1 MIHLSKVMR
10 PSMATLIHPFC
21 LKSLMIACNW
31 SIYPR
36 LCGHQWPLITSICCK
51 KYRDYPQPISMI
63 YPWTRQNLYLWC
75 NMDKGYAFRKMSV
88 LGVVSCKI
96 IMEGHVLNWWK
107 QAHNIFTMIEILFIK
122 IVLKE
127 VNSYNFNT
135 LFEIYVWI

>member
-1 MIHLSKVMR
+1 MQ

-51 KYRDYPQPISMI
+51 KYRNYPQPISMI
-63 YPWTRQNLYLWC
+63 YPWKGQNLYLWC

-88 LGVVSCKI
+88 LSEKI
-96 IMEGHVLNWWK
+96 SLFFFSTKMLIEKNTTYFFIWFFF
-107 QAHNIFTMIEILFIK
+107 HNTKIK
-122 IVLKE
+122 IKLLIKQLIIIHTSLLPNLIGIVC
-127 VNSYNFNT
+127 Y
-135 LFEIYVWI
+135 